1 MCVVALAL
9 NAHPLWPVILAGNRD
24 EYHARPSAPLARWD
38 GAESHILAGRDLLS
52 GGTWLGVSERGRLAV
67 VTNIRTG
74 ALPDPDKRS
83 RGDLVIDYLR
93 GNPTPPQSQLGQYN
107 GFSLLTLG
115 AEGAQLNANLPY
127 AVAASL
133 PPGIHGLSNGLPDEE
148 WPRKTRL
155 LHLFAESIA
164 DLNATAEPL
173 LDMLALESESDGLF
187 IRDAIYGTRCS
198 TVVLIG
204 HDGAGTIVERQ
215 YASLAVAKE
224 TVSLPFRFA

>member
-24 EYHARPSAPLARWD
+24 EYHARPSAPMARWD
-38 GAESHILAGRDLLS
+38 GADSHILAGRDRLS
-52 GGTWLGVSERGRLAV
+52 GGTWLGVSEHGRLAV

-74 ALPDPDKRS
+74 APPDPDKLS

-93 GNPTPPQSQLGQYN
+93 GNPMPPLSQLDRYN

-115 AEGAQLNANLPY
+115 AEGAQLNANLPS
-127 AVAASL
+127 AFAASL
-133 PPGIHGLSNGLPDEE
+133 PPGLHGLSNGLPDEE

-155 LHLFAESIA
+155 LHLFADAIA
-164 DLNATAEPL
+164 DLNDSAEPL
-173 LDMLALESESDGLF
+173 LDMLAQESEPDGPF

-215 YASLAVAKE
+215 YAPLGVEKE
-224 TVSLPFRFA
+224 TASQPFRFA